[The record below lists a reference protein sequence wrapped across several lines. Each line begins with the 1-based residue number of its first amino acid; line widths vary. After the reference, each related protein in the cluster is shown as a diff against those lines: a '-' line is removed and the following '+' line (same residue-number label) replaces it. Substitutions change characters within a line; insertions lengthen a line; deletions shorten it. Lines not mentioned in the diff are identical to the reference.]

1 MPRHSIKSSK
11 LDGAGIR
18 RICFDIETGP
28 FSAEFKAAKGRAE
41 RLKLVPAPR
50 IVCAFIEYEDIY
62 RFYEPDQKSMASF
75 AQALIGADEVITFN
89 GEGYDFLVL
98 EKHYAEIF
106 KKILPKLKSIDMM
119 LLAQRDMG
127 VEFPCKLDKL
137 ARLNFGEGKM
147 VDGRKMSALNLDEL
161 KIACKSD
168 VQQTYGLW
176 QLRRNGKIIY
186 PAFPTFK
193 NIGYDEDGAENWP
206 GSQLDLPS
214 ICPGCEVPGTLVS
227 VNPDY
232 DEMTEGQAADY
243 EAGWRHDLMCR
254 NCQMIII
261 DGDPIGR
268 LPELLQEL
276 GIKEGSDLSNTIL
289 SPVLEKSLTIANPP
303 CRPRRSPTLVPF
315 DQALGDARAH
325 ERRPFKPLIIKKPK
339 KVK

>member
-1 MPRHSIKSSK
+1 MPRRLIKSSK
-11 LDGAGIR
+11 AAGDGIR
-18 RICFDIETGP
+18 RICFDIETEP
-28 FSAEFKAAKGRAE
+28 FSAEFKAAKSRTE
-41 RLKLVPAPR
+41 RLKLAPAPR
-50 IVCAFIEYEDIY
+50 IVCAFLEYEDTY
-62 RFYEPDQKSMASF
+62 RFYEPNQSSMAAF
-75 AQALIGADEVITFN
+75 AQALVEADEVISFN

-98 EKHYAEIF
+98 EKHYAEFF
-106 KKILPKLKSIDMM
+106 KKILPKLKSVDIM

-127 VEFPCKLDKL
+127 VEFRCKLDKL
-137 ARLNFGEGKM
+137 ARLNFGKGKM

-168 VQQTYGLW
+168 VEQTYGLW
-176 QLRRNGKIIY
+176 QLRQNGKIIY

-227 VNPDY
+227 VDPDY

-254 NCQMIII
+254 HCQMMII

-276 GIKEGSDLSNTIL
+276 GIKDASDLSNTIL
-289 SPVLEKSLTIANPP
+289 SPVLGKSLTAANPP
-303 CRPRRSPTLVPF
+303 RRPRDSPTLVPF
-315 DQALGDARAH
+315 DQALWDARAH
-325 ERRPFKPLIIKKPK
+325 ERRPFKPLTTRRPK
-339 KVK
+339 KSK